1 MTNMKDLFN
10 DVLDINGVK
19 GVVLLAGEGKVVYDS
34 DGNNQTNAR
43 KPYSNWNKLL
53 VSLGDAR
60 EAEFVF
66 EKGRLY
72 FRKTHDGFM
81 IIRMQLNASIAMV
94 KLNCD
99 ILLPQLK
106 STGNSKGLKGFFKR

>member
-1 MTNMKDLFN
+1 MKDLFK

-19 GVVLLAGEGKVVYDS
+19 GIVLVSGEGKVVYDT
-34 DGNNQTNAR
+34 DVDNQTNAGQT
-43 KPYSNWNKLL
+43 YSNWNKLIL
-53 VSLGDAR
+53 SLGDAR

-72 FRKTHDGFM
+72 LRKTHDGFM
-81 IIRMQLNASIAMV
+81 IVRMQLIASIAMV